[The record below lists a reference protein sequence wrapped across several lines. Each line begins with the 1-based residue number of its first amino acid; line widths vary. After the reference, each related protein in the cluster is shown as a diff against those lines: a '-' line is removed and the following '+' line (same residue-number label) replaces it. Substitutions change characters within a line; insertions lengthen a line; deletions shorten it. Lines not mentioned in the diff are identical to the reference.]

1 MTFTPYR
8 AKTTRKATTI
18 KAELKHNL
26 GSLLGKVVCT
36 PTYDGASADWIENIT
51 LEDKVLSFDVKEND
65 SEGPRSASIAF
76 SLPGTAGELT
86 PAAPFVV
93 EQTYEADYRT
103 LIKGESGQ
111 VVINNPEASFE
122 GIVIS
127 DKDNAN
133 VETTPNT

>member
-36 PTYDGASADWIENIT
+36 PTYEGASADWIENIT

-76 SLPGTAGELT
+76 LCCRERPESLRPRRRSSSNRPTKPTTA
-86 PAAPFVV
+86 
-93 EQTYEADYRT
+93 R
-103 LIKGESGQ
+103 
-111 VVINNPEASFE
+111 
-122 GIVIS
+122 
-127 DKDNAN
+127 
-133 VETTPNT
+133 